1 MDLVAIIRIAMRALA
16 RNKLRSMLTM
26 LGIIIGVGAV
36 IAMVSVGQGAQQQAQ
51 QQIAAMGS
59 NMLFV
64 QSGTVNRGGMRMG
77 WGATKT
83 LVYDDMLAIMRECP
97 SVVAAAPGSQASAQ
111 VVFGNDNWATN
122 VNGTEPQYFDIRSW
136 PFAEGTS
143 FTQDDVSTAANV
155 AVIGET
161 VRKNLFGATDPIGE
175 TVRINNLPFKVVGLL
190 TRKARRPPWVR
201 IRTTSSWFPSPHCKR
216 KLPGRTGC
224 AGSWFPRSRRTPAT
238 PRSSRSQPYCATAIA
253 FVPDR
258 MTTFSC
264 ATWPTWPTWPTR
276 TPACSPYL
284 LASIASIS
292 LLVGGIGIMN
302 IMLVSVTERT
312 REIGIRMAIGATEG
326 DVQQQFLIEAVVLSV
341 VGGGIGIL
349 VRHGSL
355 LPDHADSGMARAGFS
370 HRNFRRRAV
379 FDGGGNL
386 LRLLSRPQG
395 GPARS
400 DRSPALRIADLR
412 PRTSDFGQ
420 LSLRS

>member
-1 MDLVAIIRIAMRALA
+1 MDLLAIVRIAMRALA

-51 QQIAAMGS
+51 QQIQAMGS

-83 LVYDDMLAIMRECP
+83 LVYDDLLAIMRECP
-97 SVVAAAPGSQASAQ
+97 SVVTAAPGSQAAAQ

-122 VNGTEPQYFDIRSW
+122 INGTEPQYFDIRSW
-136 PFAEGTS
+136 PLAEGTS
-143 FTQDDVSTAANV
+143 FTQDDVTTAANV

-161 VRKNLFGATDPIGE
+161 VRKNLFGATDPVGQ
-175 TVRINNLPFKVVGLL
+175 TVRINNLSFKVVGLL
-190 TRKARRPPWVR
+190 TPKGTSAAMGQDQDDIILVPITTLQKKITGQDWLRWIMVSAASKEASYTAQQQITALLRDRHR
-201 IRTTSSWFPSPHCKR
+201 IRSGQDDDF
-216 KLPGRTGC
+216 
-224 AGSWFPRSRRTPAT
+224 
-238 PRSSRSQPYCATAIA
+238 
-253 FVPDR
+253 FVRNLADMADLADQNAR
-258 MTTFSC
+258 LFTI
-264 ATWPTWPTWPTR
+264 
-276 TPACSPYL
+276 L

-341 VGGGIGIL
+341 VGGGVGIL
-349 VRHGSL
+349 
-355 LPDHADSGMARAGFS
+355 SGMGASYLITQTLGWPVLVSPTAIFAAVLFSMAVGIFFGFY
-370 HRNFRRRAV
+370 
-379 FDGGGNL
+379 
-386 LRLLSRPQG
+386 
-395 GPARS
+395 PARKAARL
-400 DRSPALRIADLR
+400 DPIEALRYE
-412 PRTSDFGQ
+412 
-420 LSLRS
+420 

>member
-1 MDLVAIIRIAMRALA
+1 MDLLAIVRIAMRALA

-83 LVYDDMLAIMRECP
+83 LVYDDLVAIMRECP
-97 SVVAAAPGSQASAQ
+97 SVAAAAPGSQASAQ

-143 FTQDDVSTAANV
+143 FTQDDVTTAANV
-155 AVIGET
+155 AVVGET
-161 VRKNLFGATDPIGE
+161 VRKNLFGATDPIGQ
-175 TVRINNLPFKVVGLL
+175 TVRINNLSFKVVGLL
-190 TRKARRPPWVR
+190 TPKGTSAAMGQDQDDIILVPITTLQKKITGQDWLRWIMVSAISKDASYTAQQQITALLRDRHR
-201 IRTTSSWFPSPHCKR
+201 IR
-216 KLPGRTGC
+216 PGQDDD
-224 AGSWFPRSRRTPAT
+224 F
-238 PRSSRSQPYCATAIA
+238 
-253 FVPDR
+253 FVRNLADMADLADQNAR
-258 MTTFSC
+258 LFTI
-264 ATWPTWPTWPTR
+264 
-276 TPACSPYL
+276 L

-341 VGGGIGIL
+341 VGGSIGIL
-349 VRHGSL
+349 
-355 LPDHADSGMARAGFS
+355 SGMGASYLITQTLGWPVLVSPTAIFAAVLFSMAVGIFFGFY
-370 HRNFRRRAV
+370 
-379 FDGGGNL
+379 
-386 LRLLSRPQG
+386 
-395 GPARS
+395 PARKAARL
-400 DRSPALRIADLR
+400 DPIEALRYE
-412 PRTSDFGQ
+412 
-420 LSLRS
+420 

>member
-16 RNKLRSMLTM
+16 RNKLRSILTM

-83 LVYDDMLAIMRECP
+83 LVYDDMVAILRECP
-97 SVVAAAPGSQASAQ
+97 SVKAAAPGSQASAQ

-122 VNGTEPQYFDIRSW
+122 INGTEPQYFDIRSW
-136 PFAEGTS
+136 PMAEGSS
-143 FTQDDVSTAANV
+143 FSQDDVSMAANV
-155 AVIGET
+155 AVVGET

-190 TRKARRPPWVR
+190 TPKGSSAAMGQDQDDIILVPITTLQKKITGQDWLRWIMVSALSKDASYTAQQQITALLRDRHR
-201 IRTTSSWFPSPHCKR
+201 IRSAQDDDF
-216 KLPGRTGC
+216 
-224 AGSWFPRSRRTPAT
+224 
-238 PRSSRSQPYCATAIA
+238 
-253 FVPDR
+253 FVRNLADMADLADQNAR
-258 MTTFSC
+258 LFTI
-264 ATWPTWPTWPTR
+264 
-276 TPACSPYL
+276 L
-284 LASIASIS
+284 LGSIASIS

-326 DVQQQFLIEAVVLSV
+326 DVQQQFLIEAVVLSI
-341 VGGGIGIL
+341 VGGVIGIL
-349 VRHGSL
+349 
-355 LPDHADSGMARAGFS
+355 SGMGASYLITQTLGWPVLVSPTAILAAVLFSMAVGVFFGFY
-370 HRNFRRRAV
+370 
-379 FDGGGNL
+379 
-386 LRLLSRPQG
+386 
-395 GPARS
+395 PARKAARL
-400 DRSPALRIADLR
+400 DPIEALRYE
-412 PRTSDFGQ
+412 
-420 LSLRS
+420 